1 MAIYFL
7 WLQSVE
13 FSLVFGLRT
22 EECNLFPGQ
31 LSVQSIRAVHTKQKL
46 VSASIKHAA
55 AVFE

>member
-31 LSVQSIRAVHTKQKL
+31 LSVQSIRAVHTEAKTGL
-46 VSASIKHAA
+46 S
-55 AVFE
+55 